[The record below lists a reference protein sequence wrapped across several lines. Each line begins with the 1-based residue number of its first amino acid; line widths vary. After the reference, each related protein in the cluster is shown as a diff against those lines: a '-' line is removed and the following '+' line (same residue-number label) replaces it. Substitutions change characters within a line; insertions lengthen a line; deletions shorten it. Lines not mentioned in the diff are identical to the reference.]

1 MTVTTFV
8 NEVQIDELTQSEFG
22 TRYFNLFNDGKEIQ
36 VTVELNRVHVKV
48 INAMSKAYRNTCG
61 NLLGKTFRDI
71 DEAADHYK
79 TKKVRVALRR
89 LQSHLING
97 YLAKLNEGAY

>member
-8 NEVQIDELTQSEFG
+8 NEVQIDELTESVFG

-36 VTVELNRVHVKV
+36 VTVELTRVHVKV
-48 INAMSKAYRNTCG
+48 INAAAKAYRMTSG

-89 LQSHLING
+89 LQAHLIDG
-97 YLAKLNEGAY
+97 YVATINEGTF

>member
-8 NEVQIDELTQSEFG
+8 NEVQIDELTASPFG
-22 TRYFNLFNDGKEIQ
+22 TRYFDLTNDGKEVQ
-36 VTVELNRVHVKV
+36 VTVELDRVHVKV
-48 INAMSKAYRNTCG
+48 INAAAKAYRMTSG

-79 TKKVRVALRR
+79 TKTVRVALRR
-89 LQSHLING
+89 LQSHLFNG
-97 YLAKLNEGAY
+97 YTAKLNEGTF